1 MTETLNC
8 AMTVTVVHIEALVRD
23 LPDLVRWN
31 ARSNIHEDH
40 EAALEVGVAH
50 LYVKGLVDGQRKTD
64 MVLMNDM
71 EG

>member
-23 LPDLVRWN
+23 PPDPVRWN
-31 ARSNIHEDH
+31 VRSNIHEDL

-50 LYVKGLVDGQRKTD
+50 LYVKGLVDGQRKVD

>member
-23 LPDLVRWN
+23 LPDLVWLN
-31 ARSNIHEDH
+31 VRSNIQEDL

-50 LYVKGLVDGQRKTD
+50 LYVIGLVDGQRKVD
-64 MVLMNDM
+64 MVPMNDM